1 MRRVCICENVHFRF
15 IYTPCYKT
23 SHSYCI
29 SYNYTALYTL
39 FQAVEAT
46 PIARGITSA
55 GGIFKPQPIST
66 NRKLTSKI
74 IGNIAKRQIIYI
86 LSFVHEFSHAKNTN
100 IQFWI

>member
-29 SYNYTALYTL
+29 SYNYTALSALSTL

-74 IGNIAKRQIIYI
+74 IGNIAKRPNYRY
-86 LSFVHEFSHAKNTN
+86 FKFCA
-100 IQFWI
+100 

>member
-29 SYNYTALYTL
+29 SYNYTALSTL
-39 FQAVEAT
+39 FQAVGAI

-74 IGNIAKRQIIYI
+74 IGNIAKRPNYIY
-86 LSFVHEFSHAKNTN
+86 FKFCA
-100 IQFWI
+100 